1 MRNDPEV
8 REREAVSFNR
18 GGDSD
23 VGRDGRDIHN
33 VIERAV
39 VGACFKGAART
50 RDAETV
56 SQPCES
62 RSGHPPQHQ
71 HRVPAKSRARAPAR
85 NREKAAPASGVGCGT
100 AAMARMKRFMAVTD
114 KVYTK
119 VLEDGDFD
127 FIGFMVARGL
137 DGGEMLDLLE
147 ACAVRLGEDWA
158 CDACSFVHVT
168 LAMSR
173 LQRILTTLGQENS
186 SFESGL
192 CDRSA
197 LFVVPRGE
205 IHLFAVSLMEE
216 RFRLKGWECRMVPA
230 CNPRQ
235 LSRVLRQGGFEL
247 VCLTWLD
254 SELENQVESL
264 LRVVRASVD
273 REQTFVI
280 AGGSAAELNSEWLI
294 ERGVEKICSN
304 AHMAITE
311 AERHDANRNPAHK
324 VTDKN
329 GSLLKPMRRV

>member
-8 REREAVSFNR
+8 REREAGSIIR
-18 GGDSD
+18 GGDSG
-23 VGRDGRDIHN
+23 VGHDGRDIHN

-39 VGACFKGAART
+39 VGACFKSAART
-50 RDAETV
+50 RDAESN

-62 RSGHPPQHQ
+62 AFEHPPQHQ
-71 HRVPAKSRARAPAR
+71 YNADPYSRARAPAR
-85 NREKAAPASGVGCGT
+85 SREKVASTAAAGCGT

-114 KVYTK
+114 KVYGK
-119 VLEDGDFD
+119 VLDDGDFD
-127 FIGFMVARGL
+127 FIGFMAARGL
-137 DGGEMLDLLE
+137 DAGEMLDLLE

-158 CDACSFVHVT
+158 SDACSFVHVT

-186 SFESGL
+186 SFDSGL

-197 LFVVPRGE
+197 LFIVPRGE

-216 RFRLKGWECRMVPA
+216 RFRLNGWECRMVPA
-230 CNPRQ
+230 CDPRQ
-235 LSRVLRQGGFEL
+235 LSRLLRQGVFEL

-264 LRVVRASVD
+264 LRTMRASVD

-280 AGGSAAELNSEWLI
+280 AGGSAAELRSAWLI
-294 ERGVEKICSN
+294 ERGVEKVCSN
-304 AHMAITE
+304 AHIAVAE
-311 AERHDANRNPAHK
+311 AERYGANRNSAHK
-324 VTDKN
+324 VTDRN
-329 GSLLKPMRRV
+329 GSLLEPMRRA